1 MKFQVGDL
9 VTKMK
14 GNQSGEVGVVTKVY
28 NRNNEGYIILE
39 IFSDGEILK
48 WLEDWCHGV
57 QVKNDV

>member
-48 WLEDWCHGV
+48 WLEDWCQGV
-57 QVKNDV
+57 QIKNDV